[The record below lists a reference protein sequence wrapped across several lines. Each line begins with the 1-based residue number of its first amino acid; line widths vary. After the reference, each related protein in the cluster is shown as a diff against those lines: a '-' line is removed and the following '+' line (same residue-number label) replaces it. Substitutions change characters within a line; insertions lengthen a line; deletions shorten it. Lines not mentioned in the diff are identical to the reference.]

1 MSKDKRWVEVEAII
15 DNGSAFVTYEKIKE
29 TKWSRKESSFL
40 AEMPLIKLLGVANL
54 QSPVI
59 ARKFLP

>member
-1 MSKDKRWVEVEAII
+1 MNKGERWVELEVII
-15 DNGSAFVTYEKIKE
+15 DNESAFVTYENITE
-29 TKWSRKESSFL
+29 TKSSRKESRFPT
-40 AEMPLIKLLGVANL
+40 EVPLLKLIGATNL

>member
-1 MSKDKRWVEVEAII
+1 MSKHERWVELEAII

-29 TKWSRKESSFL
+29 TKSSRKESSFP
-40 AEMPLIKLLGVANL
+40 AEVPLIKLLGVANL

-59 ARKFLP
+59 AGKFLP

>member
-1 MSKDKRWVEVEAII
+1 MSKDERWVEVEAII
-15 DNGSAFVTYEKIKE
+15 DNGSAFVTYEKITE
-29 TKWSRKESSFL
+29 TKSSRYESSFP
-40 AEMPLIKLLGVANL
+40 AEVPLMKLIGAANL